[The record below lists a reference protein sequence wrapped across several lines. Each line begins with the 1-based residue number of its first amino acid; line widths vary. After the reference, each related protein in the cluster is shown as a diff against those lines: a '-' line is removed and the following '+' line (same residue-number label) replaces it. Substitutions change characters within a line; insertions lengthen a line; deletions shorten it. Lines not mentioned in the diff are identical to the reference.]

1 MANGLFNLKQQLQ
14 GLIQKAWGGSQTTPY
29 VEYLVVAGGGGAN
42 NGGGGAG
49 GLLQGIVPI
58 TTGSAITVTI
68 GGGGN
73 GAVSYTSNN
82 GANGQNSV
90 FGSITAIGGGGGG
103 DQTGASAGGSNGG
116 SGGGQGFGRTT
127 ASNYYVGQG
136 VAGQGN
142 AGSLGYSDLTTYT
155 KGGGGG
161 GAGTVSPFAGNNN
174 VAGNGGAGIASGIS
188 GTATDYAGGGGGA
201 TVSSGVQSFGG
212 VGGGGAGVYSGNGT
226 SGTPNTGGGG
236 GGTNSGST
244 GGNGGSGIVII
255 SYPDIYNAPASF
267 GGANSPTASTSGSG
281 SFYVAG
287 SSGLSYPANSAWSL
301 TGNFTVE
308 GWLYRTSTGDASFV
322 VQYNGSS
329 YFAINVNPG
338 TGLNIYLNSSGTTF
352 SATDIVP
359 AINTWN
365 HIALVRNG
373 STVKVYLNGVASS
386 TTATNSSTLGF
397 SGYVLYLASIGTQ
410 STGSTVGY
418 VSNVRIVNGTALYT
432 SNFTPP
438 TAPLTAVANTQ
449 LLVNTVSGS
458 PFTDSSTNSF
468 TPTMYGTATWNQLS
482 PFATG
487 LGYKNRV
494 YTWTGSGSVTF

>member
-1 MANGLFNLKQQLQ
+1 MAQGLFNLKQQLQ
-14 GLIQKAWGGSQTTPY
+14 GLIQKAWAGSQTTPA
-29 VEYLVVAGGGGAN
+29 VEYLVVGGGGGGSGNAG
-42 NGGGGAG
+42 GGGGAG
-49 GLLQGIVPI
+49 GALQGIVNVP
-58 TTGSAITVTI
+58 TGTSITVTV
-68 GGGGN
+68 GGGGA
-73 GAVSYTSNN
+73 GSAFSQGTS
-82 GANGQNSV
+82 GQNSV
-90 FGSITAIGGGGGG
+90 FNTTTALGGGGGG
-103 DQTGASAGGSNGG
+103 SGNASNGVSG
-116 SGGGQGFGRTT
+116 ASGGGGGR
-127 ASNYYVGQG
+127 ASYNVPGQG
-136 VAGQGN
+136 TFGQGN
-142 AGSLGYSDLTTYT
+142 AGGNGYSSSS
-155 KGGGGG
+155 GAAGGGG
-161 GAGTVSPFAGNNN
+161 GAGTVGLNGIGDS
-174 VAGNGGAGIASGIS
+174 VAGANGGAGIASSIN
-188 GTATDYAGGGGGA
+188 GTVTTYAGGGGGGGGA
-201 TVSSGVQSFGG
+201 ASSGGTGG
-212 VGGGGAGVYSGNGT
+212 VGGGGAGGGGT
-226 SGTPNTGGGG
+226 GTAGTANTGGGG
-236 GGTNSGST
+236 GGGNQNTSPYT
-244 GGNGGSGIVII
+244 GGAGGSGIVII
-255 SYPDIYNAPASF
+255 SYPDIYSAPASF